1 VAESIRAV
9 DDRDGIGRSRTV
21 LNVCLKGVLTM
32 NKTTRHFSFANAS
45 FLAVALAAAMMIASS
60 RSASAQSAP
69 AVGTERAAKIFSA
82 TGINGGVIVYLGA
95 TDGKSTAAL
104 KINDHCCVQ
113 GLTTDRAACDA
124 ARQYI
129 QSRGLYGAVSVEP
142 YDGKHLPYVDNLAAL
157 VVVDDPGVPMAEVM
171 RVLRPLGAAVV
182 NRAGQDQ
189 VTIKPWPKEYDEW
202 QQHYHGPDNN
212 AVAHDT
218 AVGPPRHYQW
228 IACPEWQRSHLI
240 LPSMNSL
247 ISSRS
252 RLYTVEDVASAE
264 HTALPGKYA
273 LICRDAFSGIE
284 LWRVPFPD
292 WHSTLIY
299 DKDMPVQLQRR
310 CAAIGDT
317 VYCTPGYFAPVTAFD
332 AATGAVK
339 KKYDGTRNTTEFV
352 YDRGTLYVVTG
363 EPTYPQG
370 EHTDALGSS
379 KFAAKLYGPPVI
391 TFRNPKCAIAAIDA
405 TTGRT
410 LWKKSGQDTAGYLG
424 ATLGIVG
431 DHVVLYTG
439 AGVTAWE
446 RATGKTLW
454 STPAPVSFQ
463 NTSLG
468 TALSLVLSKK
478 AAFLADGK
486 QLRAFRLSDG
496 KQLWS
501 VPDTFNHHKA
511 PDVFLTGGL
520 VWAAGYNAN
529 TGRPAP
535 QWDLSYVGIKG
546 YNPDTGKLVKE
557 IPQQMTR
564 PMGHDRCYRN
574 RITDSYYIDTAT
586 GGSDY
591 LQFGTDTEFPNPWV
605 RGTCGIGILPC
616 NGMLYAGPPSCSCCN
631 WVMLNALNALTPE
644 PKLAK
649 SDGPI
654 QVTPVNRLE
663 KGPAFGA
670 AVGPAASPAD
680 WPTYRH
686 DGVRSGV
693 SKINVGRS
701 VSPRWAIKLTGR
713 PSAPVI
719 AAGTLFVADIDAH
732 QLCAFNAQTS
742 RPLWKFSA
750 GSRIDSPPAYADG
763 FVYFG
768 SRDGAVY
775 SLRASD
781 GALAWRFRPLPSRVI
796 CAYGQ
801 LESAWPVDGTVLL
814 KDGLVYFAAGRNSF
828 LDGGIFVYALD
839 MKTGEVRH
847 QRRMCGPF
855 GEDGF
860 PILTAPDFRAAM
872 GIYGF
877 KADVPVDGGTCVYF
891 KQQAFLPDLT
901 PVKQTAV
908 KNRHLIPN
916 PGFLESIP
924 QNRTFWTLDTVTR
937 YDIPTGL
944 AGVHGDI
951 MVVDGN
957 RFIEVRG
964 YTPSRQKP
972 FDPRVSGYTLYCG
985 IAGERGSA
993 AAGADASRAKRRGK
1007 GKNAGR
1013 RNAAARRRANLLAQA
1028 AAATPSKEIW
1038 ESAIPLTGKAIAR
1051 SENVVF
1057 VAGTPVVFPKGDVAK
1072 AYEGRMGGMLWL
1084 ADAATGKKL
1093 AEYPLPA
1100 PPVWD
1105 SLAVADG
1112 SVYIA
1117 LTDGRLLCFAGK

>member
-1 VAESIRAV
+1 
-9 DDRDGIGRSRTV
+9 
-21 LNVCLKGVLTM
+21 M
-32 NKTTRHFSFANAS
+32 NKSTRPFSFANPS
-45 FLAVALAAAMMIASS
+45 FLPAALAAALMIASS
-60 RSASAQSAP
+60 RSASAEPAP
-69 AVGTERAAKIFSA
+69 TAETERAARVFSE
-82 TGINGGVIVYLGA
+82 TGIGGGVIVHLGA
-95 TDGKSTAAL
+95 TDGKFTAAL
-104 KINDHCCVQ
+104 KANDHCCVQ
-113 GLTTDRAACDA
+113 GLTTDTAACDA
-124 ARQYI
+124 ARRYI
-129 QSRGLYGAVSVEP
+129 QSRGLYGTVSVAP

-157 VVVDDPGVPMAEVM
+157 VVVDDPAVPMAEVM
-171 RVLRPLGAAVV
+171 RVLRPLGAAVL
-182 NRAGQDQ
+182 NRAGRDQ
-189 VTIKPWPKEYDEW
+189 VTVKPWPKEYGEW

-218 AVGPPRHYQW
+218 VVGPPRHYQW
-228 IACPEWQRSHLI
+228 IAFPQWQRSHHMM
-240 LPSMNSL
+240 PSMNSL
-247 ISSRS
+247 LASQS

-264 HTALPGKYA
+264 HPALPGKYA

-284 LWRVPFPD
+284 LWRVAFPD
-292 WHSTLIY
+292 WHPTLIY
-299 DKDMPVQLQRR
+299 DKNMPVQLQRR

-317 VYCTPGYFAPVTAFD
+317 VYCTPGYFAPVTAFE

-339 KKYDGTRNTTEFV
+339 KKYEGTERTTEFV

-363 EPTYPQG
+363 EPTYDRG
-370 EHTDALGSS
+370 EGTDALGTSR
-379 KFAAKLYGPPVI
+379 FDAKLYGPPVI
-391 TFRNPKCAIAAIDA
+391 TFENPKSTIAAIDA
-405 TTGRT
+405 ASGRT
-410 LWKKSGQDTAGYLG
+410 LWRKSGQDTAGYLG
-424 ATLGIVG
+424 ATLGVVG
-431 DHVVLYTG
+431 DRVVLYTG
-439 AGVTAWE
+439 AGVTAWDRGTG
-446 RATGKTLW
+446 RALW

-463 NTSLG
+463 NTSIG
-468 TALSLVLSKK
+468 TAISLVLSEK
-478 AAFLADGK
+478 AAFMADGT

-501 VPDTFNHHKA
+501 VPATFNHHKD

-529 TGRPAP
+529 KGQPAP
-535 QWDLSYVGIKG
+535 ELDLTYVGVNG
-546 YNPDTGKLVKE
+546 YDPETGKLVKQ

-574 RITDSYYIDTAT
+574 RITDSYYINSAT

-591 LQFGTDTEFPNPWV
+591 LQFGAGTEFPNPWA
-605 RGTCGIGILPC
+605 RGTCGIGIMPC

-631 WVMLNALNALTPE
+631 WVMLNALNALAPE
-644 PKLAK
+644 PKLEK

-654 QVTPVNRLE
+654 EVTPVNRLE

-670 AVGPAASPAD
+670 APGPAASPAD

-686 DGVRSGV
+686 DDVRSGV
-693 SKINVGRS
+693 SKNKVGSS
-701 VSPRWAIKLTGR
+701 VSPRWDIRLSGR

-732 QLCAFNAQTS
+732 QLCAFNAKS
-742 RPLWKFSA
+742 GKPLWKFSA
-750 GSRIDSPPAYADG
+750 GSRIDSPPAYANG

-781 GALAWRFRPLPSRVI
+781 GALAWRFTPLPSRLI
-796 CAYGQ
+796 CAYGE
-801 LESAWPVDGTVLL
+801 LESAWPVNGTVLL

-839 MKTGEVRH
+839 MRTGEVRH
-847 QRRMCGPF
+847 QRRMYGPF

-860 PILTAPDFRAAM
+860 PILTGSDFRAAN

-877 KADVPVDGGTCVYF
+877 KADVPVDGGACVYF
-891 KQQAFLPDLT
+891 KQQAFQPDLT
-901 PVKQTAV
+901 PVEQTAV
-908 KNRHLIPN
+908 TNRHLIPN

-924 QNRTFWTLDTVTR
+924 QHRTFWTLDTVTR

-964 YTPSRQKP
+964 YTPARQTP
-972 FDPRVSGYTLYCG
+972 FDPRVSGYALYCG
-985 IAGERGSA
+985 IAGEKEPA
-993 AAGADASRAKRRGK
+993 LTGARATGTNDANAPKAKRRGK
-1007 GKNAGR
+1007 DKNAGKK
-1013 RNAAARRRANLLAQA
+1013 NTAAKRRANAMAQA
-1028 AAATPSKEIW
+1028 AAATQSKKVW
-1038 ESAIPLTGKAIAR
+1038 ESAIPLTGKAIAM
-1051 SENVVF
+1051 SENVVL
-1057 VAGTPVVFPKGDVAK
+1057 VAGTPVVFPDGDIAK
-1072 AYEGRMGGMLWL
+1072 AYEGRMGGVFWL

-1100 PPVWD
+1100 PPAWD
-1105 SLAVADG
+1105 SLAVANG

>member
-1 VAESIRAV
+1 
-9 DDRDGIGRSRTV
+9 
-21 LNVCLKGVLTM
+21 M
-32 NKTTRHFSFANAS
+32 NKSTRPFSFSNPS
-45 FLAVALAAAMMIASS
+45 FLPAALAAAMMITSS
-60 RSASAQSAP
+60 RSASAEPAP
-69 AVGTERAAKIFSA
+69 AAETERAARVFSA
-82 TGINGGVIVYLGA
+82 TGIGGGVIVHLGA
-95 TDGKSTAAL
+95 TDGKFTAAL
-104 KINDHCCVQ
+104 KANDHCCVQ
-113 GLTTDRAACDA
+113 GLTTDTAACDA
-124 ARQYI
+124 AREYI
-129 QSRGLYGAVSVEP
+129 QSRGLYGTVSVEP

-157 VVVDDPGVPMAEVM
+157 VVVDDPAVPMAEVM

-189 VTIKPWPKEYDEW
+189 VTVKPRPEEYDEW

-228 IACPEWQRSHLI
+228 IAFPEWQRSHHI
-240 LPSMNSL
+240 MPSMNSL
-247 ISSRS
+247 LASRS

-264 HTALPGKYA
+264 HIALPGKYA

-299 DKDMPVQLQRR
+299 DKNMPVQLQRR

-317 VYCTPGYFAPVTAFD
+317 VYCTPGYFAPVIAFD

-339 KKYDGTRNTTEFV
+339 KKYEGTENTTEFV

-363 EPTYPQG
+363 EPTYDRG
-370 EHTDALGSS
+370 EGTDALGTS
-379 KFAAKLYGPPVI
+379 KFDEDLYGPRVI
-391 TFRNPKCAIAAIDA
+391 TFRNPKSTISAIDA
-405 TTGRT
+405 ATGKT
-410 LWKKSGQDTAGYLG
+410 LWQKSGQDTAGYLG
-424 ATLGIVG
+424 ATLGVTG
-431 DHVVLYTG
+431 DRVVLYTG

-446 RATGKTLW
+446 RATGKALW
-454 STPAPVSFQ
+454 STPAPVSFR
-463 NTSLG
+463 NTSIG
-468 TALSLVLSKK
+468 TAISVVLSEK
-478 AAFLADGK
+478 AAFMADGT

-501 VPDTFNHHKA
+501 VPATFNHHKD

-529 TGRPAP
+529 KGQPAP
-535 QWDLSYVGIKG
+535 ELDLTFMGVNG
-546 YNPDTGKLVKE
+546 YDPETGKLVKQ

-574 RITDSYYIDTAT
+574 RITDSYYINSVT

-591 LQFGTDTEFPNPWV
+591 LQFATGTEFPNPWV
-605 RGTCGIGILPC
+605 RGTCGIGIMPC

-644 PKLAK
+644 PRLAK
-649 SDGPI
+649 SNGP
-654 QVTPVNRLE
+654 VKVEPVNRLE

-670 AVGPAASPAD
+670 AAGPAASPAD

-686 DGVRSGV
+686 DAVRSGV
-693 SKINVGRS
+693 SRNKVGTS
-701 VSPRWAIKLTGR
+701 VSPQWEIKLTGR

-719 AAGTLFVADIDAH
+719 VAGTLFVADVDAH
-732 QLCAFNAQTS
+732 QMCAFDARTGK
-742 RPLWKFSA
+742 PLWKFSA

-781 GALAWRFRPLPSRVI
+781 GALAWRFTPLPSRVI
-796 CAYGQ
+796 CAYEQ
-801 LESAWPVDGTVLL
+801 LESAWPVNGTVLL

-847 QRRMCGPF
+847 QRRMYGPF

-860 PILTAPDFRAAM
+860 PILTAGDFRAAN

-877 KADVPVDGGTCVYF
+877 KADVPVNGGTCVYF

-901 PVKQTAV
+901 PVEQTAV

-916 PGFLESIP
+916 PGFLEFIP
-924 QNRTFWTLDTVTR
+924 QHRTFWTLDTVTR

-951 MVVDGN
+951 MVVDGD

-964 YTPSRQKP
+964 YRPARQTP
-972 FDPRVSGYTLYCG
+972 FDPRVSGYALYCG
-985 IAGERGSA
+985 IAGEKEPA
-993 AAGADASRAKRRGK
+993 PAGARATGTNDGNASKAKRRGTD
-1007 GKNAGR
+1007 KNAGKK
-1013 RNAAARRRANLLAQA
+1013 NTAAARRARNLAAA
-1028 AAATPSKEIW
+1028 AAATQSRKIW
-1038 ESAIPLTGKAIAR
+1038 QSDIPLTGKAIAM
-1051 SENVVF
+1051 SKNVVF
-1057 VAGTPVVFPKGDVAK
+1057 VAGTPVVFPDGDIAK
-1072 AYEGRMGGMLWL
+1072 AYEGRMGGVLWL

-1093 AEYPLPA
+1093 AKYPLPA
-1100 PPVWD
+1100 PPAWD
-1105 SLAVADG
+1105 SLAVANG